1 MTEST
6 ATLQA
11 RLASL
16 RTRRDEV
23 LEQRNVKS
31 AELDGQRTEFFAPNL
46 KQLEAEIAKL
56 EQKLGDACLTTRRRA
71 IGVYF

>member
-16 RTRRDEV
+16 RTRRAEV
-23 LEQRNVKS
+23 VEQRNVKS

-46 KQLEAEIAKL
+46 KQLEAEIAKI
-56 EQKLGDACLTTRRRA
+56 EQQLGDACQTTRRRA